1 MRYLLFDID
10 GTLLVTS
17 AGRAALETAIR
28 DAFALQQPDCSVD
41 FSGRTDRSIVS
52 ELLDK
57 NGLLNSEENFTRL
70 KDSYLRVFPAELEA
84 EGARLLP
91 GVRSLLWELTQLPS
105 VKLVAMTG
113 NFEQAGK
120 EKLRFCGLHE
130 YFTAVS
136 GGDTDR
142 LRDDLARRT
151 VEALVPGHRSDA
163 PTQLL
168 NYDLASDFT
177 VIGDTP
183 ADIQCAKAIGA
194 KAIGVCTGWYTQ
206 DQLLSESPDRI
217 FSDLGETA
225 EVIAELVS

>member
-28 DAFALQQPDCSVD
+28 DGFGLEQPDCSVD

-70 KDSYLRVFPAELEA
+70 KESYLRVFPAELEA

-91 GVRSLLWELTQLPS
+91 GVRSLLWELNQLPS

-120 EKLRFCGLHE
+120 EKLRFCGIQKH
-130 YFTAVS
+130 FTAVS

-151 VEALVPGHRSDA
+151 AEALVTRHPSDA

-168 NYDLASDFT
+168 NCDIATDFI

-183 ADIQCAKAIGA
+183 ADIQCARAIGA
-194 KAIGVCTGWYTQ
+194 KAIGVCTGWFTQ

-217 FSDLGETA
+217 FSDLSETA

>member
-28 DAFALQQPDCSVD
+28 DAFGVAQPDCRVD

-57 NGLLNSEENFTRL
+57 NGLPNSEVNFTRL
-70 KDSYLRVFPAELEA
+70 RESYLRAFPTELEA

-91 GVRSLLWELTQLPS
+91 GVRPLLYELNQFRS

-130 YFTAVS
+130 HFTAVS
-136 GGDTDR
+136 GGDTDH
-142 LRDDLARRT
+142 LRDDLAHRT
-151 VEALVPGHRSDA
+151 VKALLTRHRSDA
-163 PTQLL
+163 PTHPP
-168 NYDLASDFT
+168 NGDPAADFI

-206 DQLLSESPDRI
+206 DQLLSEAPDRI
-217 FSDLGETA
+217 FSDLSETA